1 MIIVKFTIAPMGAV
15 RQTRADAWKNRPA
28 VLRYRAFKDSIRVQ
42 AAPFHLPPNPLA
54 VDIDFFIAMPES
66 WSGKKKAAMDGCWH
80 RQKPDIDNL
89 WKAVT
94 DTLWPD
100 DDSCIA
106 YGTTRKA
113 WSKNG
118 GIIMTVHVGQDAP

>member
-1 MIIVKFTIAPMGAV
+1 MIIVKFNADPMGAV

-42 AAPFHLPPNPLA
+42 AAPFYLPPNPLA

-66 WSGKKKAAMDGCWH
+66 WSDKKKAAMDGCWH

-100 DDSCIA
+100 DDSCISC
-106 YGTTRKA
+106 GTTRKM
-113 WSKNG
+113 WSKKG
-118 GIIMTVHVGQDAP
+118 GIIMTISVGQDAP